1 MESVVEQ
8 HLMIKHSTMT
18 NKEIL
23 QSDMLDILFD
33 KRNKAYGAY
42 ALRRGYD
49 QRMLLALGSGLAII
63 FSVVLFTIISGN
75 NDMPNDPLPQKEV
88 LTLTTIEI
96 PDAPDKPKEP
106 EKPQVKPA
114 APKVIKQVA
123 TAKNTANIKIEP
135 DKIVKTTEMPEVT
148 DLKEKQ
154 TGTENIA
161 GEKPGNIVSITEKP
175 ANTGNGEGTGT
186 EKQSDFIINERA
198 PEFPGG
204 EEALARFLSRN
215 LNTPEELE
223 AGQKKAVRIGFTVG
237 SDGSISVLEIVQTG
251 GDMFDKEVVR
261 VCKKM
266 PRWKPAIQN
275 GVQVPVSY
283 VLPVTFIG
291 TEQ

>member
-1 MESVVEQ
+1 MFWQ
-8 HLMIKHSTMT
+8 HLIIKHTAMT

-23 QSDMLDILFD
+23 QSDMLDILFE

-49 QRMLLALGSGLAII
+49 HRMLLALGSGLAVI
-63 FSVVLFTIISGN
+63 FSVLLFNIIGSN
-75 NDMPNDPLPQKEV
+75 NDVSGDPLPQKEV
-88 LTLTTIEI
+88 ITLRTIEI
-96 PDAPDKPKEP
+96 PEEPQKPKEP
-106 EKPQVKPA
+106 EKPKEKPA

-123 TAKNTANIKIEP
+123 TAKNTTNIKIEP
-135 DKIVKTTEMPEVT
+135 DKVLKTTEMHEVT
-148 DLKEKQ
+148 DLKDKQ

-161 GEKPGNIVSITEKP
+161 GDPPGNIAIITEKP
-175 ANTGNGEGTGT
+175 ANTGNAGGVAT
-186 EKQSDFIINERA
+186 EKQNDFIINERA

-215 LNTPEELE
+215 LTTPGELE
-223 AGQKKAVRIGFTVG
+223 AGQKKAVRVRFTIG
-237 SDGSISVLEIVQTG
+237 SDGSISFIEIAQTG

-275 GVQVPVSY
+275 GVHVPVSY

>member
-1 MESVVEQ
+1 MVEQ
-8 HLMIKHSTMT
+8 HLISKHTAMT

-23 QSDMLDILFD
+23 QSDMLDILFE

-49 QRMLLALGSGLAII
+49 HRMLLALGSGLAVI
-63 FSVVLFTIISGN
+63 FSVALFTIMGSN
-75 NDMPNDPLPQKEV
+75 SNMPNDPLPKKEV
-88 LTLTTIEI
+88 ITITTIEM
-96 PDAPDKPKEP
+96 PEAPEKPKEP
-106 EKPQVKPA
+106 EKLKEKPA

-123 TAKNTANIKIEP
+123 TVKNTANIKIEP
-135 DKIVKTTEMPEVT
+135 DKIVKTTEMPAIT
-148 DLKEKQ
+148 DLKGKQ

-161 GEKPGNIVSITEKP
+161 GEKPGNIAIITEKP
-175 ANTGNGEGTGT
+175 AKTGIGEGVGT
-186 EKQSDFIINERA
+186 EKQSDFIIDERA

-223 AGQKKAVRIGFTVG
+223 AGQKKAVRVRFTVG
-237 SDGSISVLEIVQTG
+237 SDGSISLLEIVQTG
-251 GDMFDKEVVR
+251 GDIFDKEVVR

-275 GVQVPVSY
+275 GMHVPVSY

>member
-1 MESVVEQ
+1 MVEQ
-8 HLMIKHSTMT
+8 HLIIKHTAMT

-23 QSDMLDILFD
+23 QSDMLDILFE

-49 QRMLLALGSGLAII
+49 HRMLLALGSGLAII
-63 FSVVLFTIISGN
+63 FSVVLFNIIGGN
-75 NDMPNDPLPQKEV
+75 NDMPNDPLPKKEV
-88 LTLTTIEI
+88 MTITTIEM
-96 PDAPDKPKEP
+96 PEAPEKPKEP
-106 EKPQVKPA
+106 EKPEEKPA

-123 TAKNTANIKIEP
+123 AVKNTANIKIEP
-135 DKIVKTTEMPEVT
+135 DKIVKTTEMPAIT
-148 DLKEKQ
+148 DLKDKQ
-154 TGTENIA
+154 TGTENID
-161 GEKPGNIVSITEKP
+161 GEKPGNIATVTEKP
-175 ANTGNGEGTGT
+175 ANTGNGEGAGT

-215 LNTPEELE
+215 LHTPEELE
-223 AGQKKAVRIGFTVG
+223 AGQKKSVRVRFTVG
-237 SDGSISVLEIVQTG
+237 SDGSISLLEIVQTG
-251 GDMFDKEVVR
+251 GDLFDKEVVR

-275 GVQVPVSY
+275 GMHVPVSY

>member
-1 MESVVEQ
+1 MVEQ
-8 HLMIKHSTMT
+8 HLIIKHTAMT

-23 QSDMLDILFD
+23 QSDMLDILFE

-49 QRMLLALGSGLAII
+49 HRMLLALGSGLAII
-63 FSVVLFTIISGN
+63 FSVVLFNIIGGN
-75 NDMPNDPLPQKEV
+75 NDLPNDPLPKKEV
-88 LTLTTIEI
+88 LTLTTIEM
-96 PDAPDKPKEP
+96 PEAPDKPKEP
-106 EKPQVKPA
+106 EKPKEKPA

-123 TAKNTANIKIEP
+123 TVKNTTNIKIEP
-135 DKIVKTTEMPEVT
+135 DKVLKTTEMRDVT

-161 GEKPGNIVSITEKP
+161 GEKPAGIVTITEKP
-175 ANTGNGEGTGT
+175 ANTGNSEGSGT

-223 AGQKKAVRIGFTVG
+223 AGQKKAVRVRFTVG
-237 SDGSISVLEIVQTG
+237 SDGSISLMEIVQTG

-275 GVQVPVSY
+275 GVHVPVSY

>member
-1 MESVVEQ
+1 MFWQ
-8 HLMIKHSTMT
+8 HLIIKHTAMT

-23 QSDMLDILFD
+23 QSDMLDILFE

-49 QRMLLALGSGLAII
+49 HRMLLALGSGLAVI
-63 FSVVLFTIISGN
+63 FSVLLFNIIGSN
-75 NDMPNDPLPQKEV
+75 NDVSGDPLPQKEV
-88 LTLTTIEI
+88 ITLRTIEI
-96 PDAPDKPKEP
+96 PEEPPKPKE
-106 EKPQVKPA
+106 KPA

-123 TAKNTANIKIEP
+123 SVKNTANIKIEP
-135 DKIVKTTEMPEVT
+135 DKALKTAEMPEVT
-148 DLKEKQ
+148 DLKDKQ

-161 GEKPGNIVSITEKP
+161 GEHPGNIAIITEKP
-175 ANTGNGEGTGT
+175 ANTGNAGGMAT
-186 EKQSDFIINERA
+186 EKQNDFIINERA

-215 LNTPEELE
+215 LTTPGELE
-223 AGQKKAVRIGFTVG
+223 AGQKKAVRVRFTIG
-237 SDGSISVLEIVQTG
+237 SDGSISFIEIAQTG

-275 GVQVPVSY
+275 GVHVPVSY

>member
-8 HLMIKHSTMT
+8 HLIIKHTAMT

-23 QSDMLDILFD
+23 QSDMLDILFE

-49 QRMLLALGSGLAII
+49 HRMLLALGSGLAII
-63 FSVVLFTIISGN
+63 FSVVLFNMIGSN
-75 NDMPNDPLPQKEV
+75 SNVPDNPLPGKE
-88 LTLTTIEI
+88 TITISTIEI
-96 PDAPDKPKEP
+96 PEAPEKPKDPEKPKE
-106 EKPQVKPA
+106 KPA

-123 TAKNTANIKIEP
+123 TVKNTANIKIEP
-135 DKIVKTTEMPEVT
+135 DKVLKTTEMPEVT
-148 DLKEKQ
+148 DLKDNQ

-161 GEKPGNIVSITEKP
+161 GEKPGNIVTTTEKP
-175 ANTGNGEGTGT
+175 ANTGNSEGTGT
-186 EKQSDFIINERA
+186 EKSSDFIINERA

-223 AGQKKAVRIGFTVG
+223 AGQKKAVRIRFTVG

-251 GDMFDKEVVR
+251 GDKFDKEVLR

-266 PRWKPAIQN
+266 PRWKPAVQN
-275 GVQVPVSY
+275 GMHVPVSY

>member
-1 MESVVEQ
+1 
-8 HLMIKHSTMT
+8 
-18 NKEIL
+18 
-23 QSDMLDILFD
+23 MLDILFE

-49 QRMLLALGSGLAII
+49 RRMLLALGSGLAII
-63 FSVVLFTIISGN
+63 FSVTLFHIIGSN
-75 NDMPNDPLPQKEV
+75 PDMPNDPLPAKETITV
-88 LTLTTIEI
+88 QTIEI
-96 PDAPDKPKEP
+96 PAAPEKPKEP
-106 EKPQVKPA
+106 EKPKGKPA
-114 APKVIKQVA
+114 VPKVIKQVA
-123 TAKNTANIKIEP
+123 TIKNTTNIKIEP
-135 DKIVKTTEMPEVT
+135 DKTLKTTEMPDQA
-148 DLKEKQ
+148 DLKEKE

-161 GEKPGNIVSITEKP
+161 GEKPGNIVIITEKP
-175 ANTGNGEGTGT
+175 ANTGNGEATGT
-186 EKQSDFIINERA
+186 ETQSDFIINERA

-215 LNTPEELE
+215 LNTPGELE
-223 AGQKKAVRIGFTVG
+223 AGQKKAVRIRFTVG
-237 SDGSISVLEIVQTG
+237 SDGSISLLEIVQTA

>member
-1 MESVVEQ
+1 MVEQ
-8 HLMIKHSTMT
+8 HLIVKHTAMT

-23 QSDMLDILFD
+23 QSDMLDILFE

-49 QRMLLALGSGLAII
+49 HRMMLALGSGLAVI
-63 FSVVLFTIISGN
+63 FSVALFTIMGSDSDIP
-75 NDMPNDPLPQKEV
+75 DDPLPKKEV
-88 LTLTTIEI
+88 ITITTIEM
-96 PDAPDKPKEP
+96 PEAPEKPKEP
-106 EKPQVKPA
+106 EKSKEKPA

-123 TAKNTANIKIEP
+123 TIKNTTNIKIEP
-135 DKIVKTTEMPEVT
+135 DKIVKTTEMPAIT
-148 DLKEKQ
+148 DLNDKQ
-154 TGTENIA
+154 IGMENIA
-161 GEKPGNIVSITEKP
+161 GEKPGNIATITEKP
-175 ANTGNGEGTGT
+175 ANTGNGEGAGT

-223 AGQKKAVRIGFTVG
+223 AGQKKAVRVRFTVG
-237 SDGSISVLEIVQTG
+237 SDGSISLMEIVQTG
-251 GDMFDKEVVR
+251 GDKFDKEVVR

-275 GVQVPVSY
+275 GMHVPVSY

>member
-1 MESVVEQ
+1 MVEQ
-8 HLMIKHSTMT
+8 HLIIKHTAMT

-23 QSDMLDILFD
+23 QSDMLDILFE

-49 QRMLLALGSGLAII
+49 HRMLLALGSGLAVI
-63 FSVVLFTIISGN
+63 FSVALFTIMGSDSN
-75 NDMPNDPLPQKEV
+75 MPNDPLPKKEV
-88 LTLTTIEI
+88 ITITTIEM
-96 PDAPDKPKEP
+96 PEAPEKPNEP
-106 EKPQVKPA
+106 EKPKEKPA

-123 TAKNTANIKIEP
+123 TVKNTANIKIEP
-135 DKIVKTTEMPEVT
+135 DKIVKTTEMPAIT
-148 DLKEKQ
+148 DLKDKQ

-161 GEKPGNIVSITEKP
+161 GEKPGNIATISEKP
-175 ANTGNGEGTGT
+175 ANTGIGEGVGT

-223 AGQKKAVRIGFTVG
+223 AGQKKAVRVRFTVG
-237 SDGSISVLEIVQTG
+237 SDGSISLMEIVQTG

-275 GVQVPVSY
+275 GMHVPVSY

>member
-1 MESVVEQ
+1 MVEQ
-8 HLMIKHSTMT
+8 HLIIKHTAMT

-23 QSDMLDILFD
+23 QSDMLDILFE

-49 QRMLLALGSGLAII
+49 HRMLLALGSGLAII
-63 FSVVLFTIISGN
+63 FSVVLFNIIGGN
-75 NDMPNDPLPQKEV
+75 NDLPNDPLPKKEV

-96 PDAPDKPKEP
+96 PEAPDKPKEP
-106 EKPQVKPA
+106 KKPKEKPA

-123 TAKNTANIKIEP
+123 TVKNTSNIKIEP
-135 DKIVKTTEMPEVT
+135 DKIAKTTEMPDVT

-161 GEKPGNIVSITEKP
+161 GEKPGNIVTITEKP

-186 EKQSDFIINERA
+186 EKQSDFIINESA
-198 PEFPGG
+198 PEYPGG

-223 AGQKKAVRIGFTVG
+223 AGQKKAVRIRFTVG
-237 SDGSISVLEIVQTG
+237 SDGTISSMEIVQSG
-251 GDMFDKEVVR
+251 GGMFDKEVVR

-266 PRWKPAIQN
+266 PRWKPAVQN
-275 GVQVPVSY
+275 GVHVPVSY